1 MAPTSLTMSL
11 TLWLPLGM
19 GGTEMAWMVSGDGA
33 AGGQVSSGTRGR
45 PLLLSSTS
53 SAQELVAGFANLGL
67 LRDFS

>member
-19 GGTEMAWMVSGDGA
+19 DGAEMAWT
-33 AGGQVSSGTRGR
+33 VSS
-45 PLLLSSTS
+45 LLSSSTS
-53 SAQELVAGFANLGL
+53 SAQELVAGLANLGL